1 MEVSAVSLQ
10 DAPPSVAP
18 VRPLPGEQPA
28 KGFSWEDYEGV
39 QVDEDASSEEEGG
52 WGVVRSRRSQFI
64 LSMVFESWSELTT
77 LIRRN
82 QQDCVGGRRNGSH
95 HHHVGHVAVAAADE
109 KAASERAA
117 AGGVEGSETREGG
130 AAAGGFVVAQ
140 ARTRA
145 RPCGRA
151 TCCSKAYRIS
161 LRFARLTLGKGNL
174 RDEKDAGPAAK
185 LQYPFLVMCK
195 LSPIASACSLT
206 CMSFFP

>member
-10 DAPPSVAP
+10 AAPPRVAP

-39 QVDEDASSEEEGG
+39 QVDEDASDEEEGG

-64 LSMVFESWSELTT
+64 LAIVFESWSELTT

-82 QQDCVGGRRNGSH
+82 QQDCVGGRRNDSHYH
-95 HHHVGHVAVAAADE
+95 HHLGHVAVAVAAADE

-130 AAAGGFVVAQ
+130 AAAGRFLVAQ

-151 TCCSKAYRIS
+151 SCCSKAYRIS

-174 RDEKDAGPAAK
+174 DEKDAG
-185 LQYPFLVMCK
+185 LCCK
-195 LSPIASACSLT
+195 AIISISCYV
-206 CMSFFP
+206 